1 MTDYE
6 KTRLIHN
13 VNEADAQT
21 RIVNPQAEKS
31 TSPTNSPN
39 EYRRAAP
46 PATRLVARPSMPNNQ
61 EPQIN
66 EDARPIAG
74 WLVVISGPGRGKY
87 APIFDNMNSI
97 GRDPDQST
105 RLDFGDETI
114 SRNGQ
119 AFITYDV
126 KDRIFYISHG
136 GKPNLVR
143 LNGQV
148 VLQPNVLNARDKIEI
163 GNTTL
168 QFMPF
173 CGPDFDWQ
181 DEA

>member
-1 MTDYE
+1 MTDSE
-6 KTRLIHN
+6 KTRLIHDLN
-13 VNEADAQT
+13 DEDAQT
-21 RIVNPQAEKS
+21 RIVNPKPDTANN
-31 TSPTNSPN
+31 PINPPN
-39 EYRRAAP
+39 EYRRAAI
-46 PATRLVARPSMPNNQ
+46 PATRLVARPTLPINQ
-61 EPQIN
+61 DPPIN
-66 EDARPIAG
+66 EDTRPIAG

-105 RLDFGDETI
+105 RLDFGDEMI

-126 KDRIFYISHG
+126 KDRVFYISHG

-148 VLQPNVLNARDKIEI
+148 VLQPNVLTARDKIEI
-163 GNTTL
+163 GKTTL
-168 QFMPF
+168 QFIPF
-173 CGPDFDWQ
+173 CGADFDWQ